1 MWSPPFFYICIYSEY
16 KSYMCGCGIP
26 PYECKLYMCGC
37 GISPCTYIPNI
48 NHGHVYH
55 HTHTITYHTENIT
68 DTGKATQTDTQTK
81 KEADM
86 VYVQTNPCLSSPHID
101 HQVDTNPITKGG
113 VDSYIRDDTGP
124 GSTLRREYKSEQQSI
139 PSLRGAHTHNPVQ
152 IL

>member
-1 MWSPPFFYICIYSEY
+1 MGTYTTTPTPSHNTQTLIY
-16 KSYMCGCGIP
+16 
-26 PYECKLYMCGC
+26 
-37 GISPCTYIPNI
+37 N
-48 NHGHVYH
+48 
-55 HTHTITYHTENIT
+55 TENVIA

-139 PSLRGAHTHNPVQ
+139 PSLRGAHTHNPE
-152 IL
+152 LYSEYM